1 MYENIFNQNF
11 IQQQAQQNDRNF
23 QQAKNVLDST
33 QKLKEFLNSLEKIES
48 DYQNG
53 AIICFC
59 SVLGDYFQ
67 KRN

>member
-33 QKLKEFLNSLEKIES
+33 QKLKKFLNSLEKIEP

-59 SVLGDYFQ
+59 SVLWDYFQ

>member
-23 QQAKNVLDST
+23 QQAKKNLDST
-33 QKLKEFLNSLEKIES
+33 QKLKEFLNSLEKIEP

-53 AIICFC
+53 TTICFC
-59 SVLGDYFQ
+59 SVLWDYFQ
-67 KRN
+67 K

>member
-33 QKLKEFLNSLEKIES
+33 QN
-48 DYQNG
+48 
-53 AIICFC
+53 
-59 SVLGDYFQ
+59 
-67 KRN
+67 

>member
-11 IQQQAQQNDRNF
+11 IQQQAQQDARNF

-33 QKLKEFLNSLEKIES
+33 QKLKEFLSSLEKIEP
-48 DYQNG
+48 DYQNA

-59 SVLGDYFQ
+59 SVLWDYFQ